1 MQQQHSP
8 LIAEAQRQFLICS
21 ACRYCESYCA
31 TFPAIEARTEYT
43 AADAAYIA
51 NVCHDCRACYQA
63 CMYTAPHEF
72 AVDIPKL
79 LTDLRRESYEQRT
92 VPAAA
97 GTLVANGNGTFTAV
111 TAAAFAAIL
120 FGAIALTGRW
130 PQMAIASAS
139 PGAFYRIVPFL
150 WMLIPAL
157 VLAGW
162 ALVALC
168 AMARNLVAEVVP
180 NLRANLADV
189 LGAWKDGLN
198 LTYMRGGGDGCY
210 YPNLSA
216 PDGARR
222 MLHLTLV
229 TGVGLAFLATV
240 AGAFMQDVLGI
251 EPPFDLFSVPV
262 ISGLL
267 GGVAIVI
274 GGAGL
279 LALKARRNGREL
291 DVRGML
297 KLEYAFLWT
306 LLAVAVTGLL
316 LLALRGTTALGPL
329 LVVHL
334 ATVGALFLSIP
345 YGKFIHVP
353 LRLAALLIFHMEERG
368 TAAK

>member
-79 LTDLRRESYEQRT
+79 LADLRHKSYEERT

-97 GTLVANGNGTFTAV
+97 GTLVANGNGTFTALV
-111 TAAAFAAIL
+111 ALAFAAIL
-120 FGAIALTGRW
+120 FAAIALTGRW
-130 PQMAIASAS
+130 PQMAIGSAA

-162 ALVALC
+162 AFVALC
-168 AMARNLVAEVVP
+168 TMARNLVRDAVP
-180 NLRANLADV
+180 NLRANLAD
-189 LGAWKDGLN
+189 LIGAWKDGLG
-198 LTYMRGGGDGCY
+198 LTYMKGGGDGCY
-210 YPNLSA
+210 YPDIAEPGS
-216 PDGARR
+216 ARR
-222 MLHLTLV
+222 LLHLTLV
-229 TGVGLAFLATV
+229 TGVALAFFATV
-240 AGAFMQDVLGI
+240 AGAFMQDVLRI
-251 EPPFDLFSVPV
+251 EPPYDLLSIPV
-262 ISGLL
+262 ISGTL
-267 GGVAIVI
+267 GGACILI

-279 LALKARRNGREL
+279 LMLKARHNAREL
-291 DVRGML
+291 DVRATL

-306 LLAVAVTGLL
+306 LLTVAVTGLL
-316 LLALRGTTALGPL
+316 LLALRGTTLLGPM
-329 LVVHL
+329 LVIHL

-353 LRLAALLIFHMEERG
+353 LRLAALLIFRMEERD
-368 TAAK
+368 AAHK

>member
-8 LIAEAQRQFLICS
+8 LVAEAQRQFLICS

-31 TFPAIEARTEYT
+31 TFPAIEARTEHT
-43 AADAAYIA
+43 AHDAAYIA

-79 LTDLRRESYEQRT
+79 LADLRRESYEERV

-97 GTLVANGNGTFTAV
+97 GAVVANGNGPFIAV
-111 TAAAFAAIL
+111 TAGVFAAVL
-120 FGAIALTGRW
+120 FAAIALTGRW
-130 PQMAIASAS
+130 PQLSIASAA

-150 WMLIPAL
+150 WMLVPAL

-162 ALVALC
+162 AFVALC
-168 AMARNLVAEVVP
+168 AMARNLVRDVVP

-189 LGAWKDGLN
+189 IGAWKDGLN
-198 LTYMRGGGDGCY
+198 LTYMKGGGDGCY
-210 YPNLSA
+210 YPDITT
-216 PDGARR
+216 PGGARR
-222 MLHLTLV
+222 YLHLTLV
-229 TGVGLAFLATV
+229 AGVGLAFFATV
-240 AGAFMQDVLGI
+240 AAAFMQDILGI
-251 EPPFDLFSVPV
+251 EPPYDLLSVPV
-262 ISGLL
+262 ISGTA
-267 GGVAIVI
+267 GGIAILI
-274 GGAGL
+274 GGGGL
-279 LALKARRNGREL
+279 LVLKARHNGREL

-306 LLAVAVTGLL
+306 LVAVAVTGLL
-316 LLALRGTTALGPL
+316 LLALRGTPVLGPL
-329 LVVHL
+329 LVIHL

-353 LRLAALLIFHMEERG
+353 LRLAALLIFRMEERG
-368 TAAK
+368 ASHK